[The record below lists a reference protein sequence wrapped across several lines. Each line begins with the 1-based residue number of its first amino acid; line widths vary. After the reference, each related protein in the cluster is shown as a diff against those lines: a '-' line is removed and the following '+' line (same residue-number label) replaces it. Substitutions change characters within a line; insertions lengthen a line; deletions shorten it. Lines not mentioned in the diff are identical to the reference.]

1 MAARK
6 RKAPR
11 KKSSKKKNKKW
22 IQGAVKRPGQLHRD
36 LGVKKGKKIPVSKV
50 RAAAKGNS
58 KTAQRARFALNMRK
72 IRNKKKRKKKK

>member
-1 MAARK
+1 MRK

-11 KKSSKKKNKKW
+11 KKGLKKKKKQKKW

-36 LGVKKGKKIPVSKV
+36 LGVKKGKKIPVSKI
-50 RAAAKGNS
+50 RSAAKGNS

-72 IRNKKKRKKKK
+72 INSRKRKKKK